1 MHRRLANARKM
12 WDCGAPV
19 LDQRK
24 VTYEIADR
32 AQAISH
38 GGVSAVHQVAVASG
52 LVEAIDARIRVLKF
66 HRPYHESDH
75 VLNIALNALCG
86 ARCLED
92 LELRR
97 NDEAFLNALGV
108 AAIPDPTTAG
118 DFCRRFGECDIQSLM
133 DVINEVRLG
142 VWARSDL
149 DVTSSTAIIDVDG
162 TTVPTGGE
170 CKEGIGL
177 SHKGVWGYGPL
188 LVSLAN
194 TAEPLFIS
202 NRGANEVSHAG
213 AADYIDRAVTLCRR
227 AGFRGVR
234 VRGDTDFSQ
243 TTHLDRWHDDGVRF
257 VFGYDAIACL
267 KDRASLLRGQ
277 EYRRLMRLAKW
288 VFDQPQ
294 RARQPRHKEAVVKR
308 KGYKNIRLRSEDV
321 AEFEYQPT
329 ACRRAYRMVV
339 LRKNITVDHP
349 RQGKLFDDTRY
360 FFYISNDD
368 SLTKE
373 EIVCEANQRCNQE
386 NLIAQLKGGVRAL
399 HAPVNTFNANWAYM
413 VMCSLAWTLK
423 AWMALSLPVK
433 GRWSHRWRQDQQRW
447 LRMDFRTFVNRVIAV
462 PAQVIRSG
470 RRRILR
476 LLAWRP
482 ELTVFFRLLDAY

>member
-1 MHRRLANARKM
+1 M
-12 WDCGAPV
+12 WDRGAPV
-19 LDQRK
+19 LDPSK
-24 VTYEIADR
+24 VTYETADR
-32 AQAISH
+32 AQAIAH
-38 GGVSAVHQVAVASG
+38 GGISAVHQLAVSSG
-52 LVEAIDARIRVLKF
+52 LIEAIDRSIHLLKI

-75 VLNIALNALCG
+75 VLNIAYNALCG
-86 ARCLED
+86 GRCLED
-92 LELRR
+92 LENRR
-97 NDEAFLNALGV
+97 NDEAFLNAMGV
-108 AAIPDPTTAG
+108 EAIPDPTTAG
-118 DFCRRFGECDIQSLM
+118 DFCRRFAECDIQSLT
-133 DVINEVRLG
+133 DLVNKVRLG
-142 VWARSDL
+142 VWAQTDFDL
-149 DVTSSTAIIDVDG
+149 TSSIAIIDVDG

-177 SHKGVWGYGPL
+177 SYKGEWGYGPL

-194 TAEPLFIS
+194 TAEPLFIA
-202 NRGANEVSHAG
+202 NRGANEVSYAG
-213 AADYIDRAVTLCRR
+213 AAKYIDRAVALCRE
-227 AGFRGVR
+227 AGFPGVR

-257 VFGYDAIACL
+257 VFGYDAFAGL
-267 KDRASLLRGQ
+267 RGRASALRPQ
-277 EYRRLMRLAKW
+277 EYRQLVRQAKW

-294 RARQPRHKEAVVKR
+294 RAHQPRHKEEVIKK

-329 ACRRAYRMVV
+329 ACRRPYRMVV
-339 LRKNITVDHP
+339 LRKNLTVDDP
-349 RQGKLFDDTRY
+349 AQGKLFDDVRY

-373 EIVCEANQRCNQE
+373 EVVFEANQRCNQE
-386 NLIAQLKGGVRAL
+386 NLIAQLKGDVRAL

-413 VMCSLAWTLK
+413 VMGSLAWSLK

-433 GRWSHRWRQDQQRW
+433 GRWSGQWSEDQERW
-447 LRMDFRTFVNRVIAV
+447 LRMDFRTFVNAVIEV

-482 ELTVFFRLLDAY
+482 ELPVFFRLLEAL